1 MIAAILDA
9 LPLIAVAILLGL
21 WLGHILDMYRMFFA
35 DLFKRDE

>member
-9 LPLIAVAILLGL
+9 LPLVAVAVLLGL
-21 WLGHILDMYRMFFA
+21 WLGHILDMWRMFFV